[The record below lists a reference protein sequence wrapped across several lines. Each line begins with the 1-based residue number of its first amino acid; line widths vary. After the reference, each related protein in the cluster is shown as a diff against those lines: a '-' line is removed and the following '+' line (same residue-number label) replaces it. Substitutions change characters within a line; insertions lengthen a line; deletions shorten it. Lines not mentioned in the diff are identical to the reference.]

1 MGEARPPLPL
11 IWVAL
16 LAKLLPGWTNIGQ
29 MDCPICAMTELTG
42 PLLPIPTVFS
52 TGEIKSP
59 TPSARAGV
67 AQVTAAMTI
76 PTDTMTG
83 RNTTTDAA
91 MTSTVLSCVRPVFG
105 LACRLDIGRL

>member
-11 IWVAL
+11 MFVAV

-29 MDCPICAMTELTG
+29 MDCPICAMAELTG

-59 TPSARAGV
+59 TPSACAGV
-67 AQVTAAMTI
+67 AHVTAAMTI
-76 PTDTMTG
+76 PTDTTTG

-91 MTSTVLSCVRPVFG
+91 MMSTVPSWVRPVLG